1 MIDNLIDAI
10 EEYLMSVL
18 TGKDVSFKT
27 FDEYR
32 YHQYV
37 TCNTPIQSLVPS
49 SYCIRNGHIM
59 LLFYLIRRL
68 SSLLDT
74 HFVSMDPRN
83 YSWLEKND
91 FLLPDKCLRQIPPDL
106 LKICKS
112 CKGCSTKRYVCQ
124 KLLGSCTIYYGFGAK
139 CQNIYNIVYK

>member
-1 MIDNLIDAI
+1 
-10 EEYLMSVL
+10 
-18 TGKDVSFKT
+18 
-27 FDEYR
+27 
-32 YHQYV
+32 
-37 TCNTPIQSLVPS
+37 
-49 SYCIRNGHIM
+49 M

-91 FLLPDKCLRQIPPDL
+91 FLLPDKCRRQIPPDL

-139 CQNIYNIVYK
+139 CQNIYNIVYKWLIFWKKSFTVCPYPIPLVILNKFHLILYWNRWSRFYLHWITCQFAIMKWN